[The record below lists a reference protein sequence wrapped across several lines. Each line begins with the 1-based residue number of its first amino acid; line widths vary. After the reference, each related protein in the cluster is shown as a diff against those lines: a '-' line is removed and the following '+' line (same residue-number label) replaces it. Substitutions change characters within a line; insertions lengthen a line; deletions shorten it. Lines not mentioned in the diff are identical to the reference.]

1 MSGRVFLDAME
12 GIRDEYIV
20 SAQERL
26 GYIAADRRTRIHS
39 MKRVFTVALAAVL
52 VLLCTLAA
60 AMAVSTQFREAVIS
74 LFQLGEVEQVP
85 DVPETGYE
93 VKQVTIG
100 GQVSAQYVRTD
111 GYWLA
116 NDGETILRQWD
127 DGEDRFWDLMDGQLV
142 EVGTDARETTAH
154 VSWQGIDYTIRFR
167 TFVHDGLL
175 YTCDVAGNGPTELED
190 GGYST
195 DTIVPER
202 LGRRTDVVQLN
213 GWSVRDSGESNW
225 CWVCDLKTGQVWD
238 VLAGC
243 GLEKFPYLN
252 QVLLAEDGKHA
263 LIRAWD
269 GGAGSGQIPYLVD
282 LEEKTYA
289 PLGELMGLDIKA
301 DTRSY
306 DYEVSF
312 AGSDRVLLSMPPVWS
327 AEPANVWTYHIPSG
341 AVTPIL
347 VNEEGFENIC
357 TDLSGYTELA
367 AKVNE
372 DGSLTIIDLGDGR
385 RVRLEGVT
393 FSPGHQLLKANAA
406 RTKLLWM
413 ESGEGTQQRM
423 GVVNL
428 ETGEFTAF
436 AREGLDPRLNETFSW
451 LGNDRVVTT
460 INLHTGEGYVPG
472 GEEYYLC
479 VYEF

>member
-1 MSGRVFLDAME
+1 MNRELLLDAME
-12 GIRDEYIV
+12 HIDERYILH
-20 SAQERL
+20 AQKCL
-26 GYIAADRRTRIHS
+26 GYLEEGGRPRRYSVRRI
-39 MKRVFTVALAAVL
+39 FTVALAAAL
-52 VLLCTLAA
+52 ALILTLAA
-60 AMAVSTQFREAVIS
+60 AMAVSPEFREAVIS
-74 LFQLGEVEQVP
+74 LFQLGEVER
-85 DVPETGYE
+85 VPEVPKTDYE

-100 GQVSAQYVRTD
+100 GEVSAQYVKTD

-127 DGEDRFWDLMDGQLV
+127 DGQDRFWDLIDGQLV
-142 EVGTDARETTAH
+142 EVGTDAREVTAH
-154 VSWQGIDYTIRFR
+154 MSWQGIDYTIRFR

-175 YTCDVAGNGPTELED
+175 YTYDITGNGPTELED

-195 DTIVPER
+195 DLIVPER
-202 LGRRTDVVQLN
+202 LGRRTDVVVLN
-213 GWSVRDSGESNW
+213 GWSVRDRGESNW
-225 CWVCDLKTGQVWD
+225 CWLCDVETGQVWD

-243 GLEKFPYLN
+243 GLEAFPYLN

-269 GGAGSGQIPYLVD
+269 GSDGSGQIPYLAD
-282 LEEKTYA
+282 LEEKTLT
-289 PLGELMGLDIKA
+289 PLSQLMGLDIKA
-301 DTRSY
+301 DIGSS
-306 DYEVSF
+306 EISF
-312 AGSDRVLLSMPPVWS
+312 AGSDRILLSMPPVWS
-327 AEPANVWTYHIPSG
+327 AEPASVWVYHIPSG
-341 AVTPIL
+341 IVTPIL
-347 VNEEGFENIC
+347 AGEEGLQNIC
-357 TDLSGYTELA
+357 TDLDGYTELA

-372 DGSLTIIDLGDGR
+372 DGSLTIIDLGNGR

-413 ESGEGTQQRM
+413 ESGEGVQQRM
-423 GVVNL
+423 GVIDL

-436 AREGLDPRLNETFSW
+436 AREGLGGQLNETFSW

-460 INLHTGEGYVPG
+460 INLHTGEEYVPG

>member
-1 MSGRVFLDAME
+1 MNSEFLLDAL
-12 GIRDEYIV
+12 EYIDERYILK
-20 SAQERL
+20 AQRRL
-26 GYIAADRRTRIHS
+26 GLLAGQNKARPRPVRRI
-39 MKRVFTVALAAVL
+39 FTVALAAAL
-52 VLLCTLAA
+52 ALICTLAA
-60 AMAVSTQFREAVIS
+60 AMAVSPQFREAVIS
-74 LFQLGEVEQVP
+74 LFQLGEVERVP

-127 DGEDRFWDLMDGQLV
+127 DGEDRFWDLMDGQLA

-175 YTCDVAGNGPTELED
+175 YTCDVTGNESSHSSD
-190 GGYST
+190 V
-195 DTIVPER
+195 IWPER

-269 GGAGSGQIPYLVD
+269 GGDGSGQIPYLVD

-341 AVTPIL
+341 TVTPIL
-347 VNEEGFENIC
+347 TNEEGFENIC

-413 ESGEGTQQRM
+413 ESGEGAQQRM
-423 GVVNL
+423 GVIDL